1 MFLTSEKLLDAAAKI
16 FGGWR
21 SENEQK
27 FKEIFKEAQQLA
39 EELGE
44 SIRPP

>member
-1 MFLTSEKLLDAAAKI
+1 MFSTSELLLDTAIKI

-21 SENEQK
+21 SESEQK
-27 FKEIFKEAQQLA
+27 FKEIFKEAEQLA